1 VSHAIAAAVVA
12 LEAGARGWAYP
23 GGGAQHRAV
32 LATLDGL
39 RRDAEDFR
47 KRHGLPSNF
56 ARVAGSPLDPPAAR
70 SRYAFVLRH
79 WLRLLDAVW
88 DAYRRSAAARQV
100 GVRPRNRSKV
110 IRPRVPVDRAA
121 PRSDPVLARLDAQS
135 ADVAQRLA
143 DWHTDASRRAELLS
157 DAHGTC
163 HHSVGVPLS
172 CEVSCVSHRS
182 AVPLP
187 PLPLPACHCCGE
199 RPTEWEN
206 RVTCNDAFRLFMR
219 TTNGGTT
226 EEDGCGFAPPGS
238 HGLCQ
243 LERRLRLNVV
253 SAADLLLAAHVAG
266 RQRERTAMHD
276 EREAE
281 RRRLTGRQR
290 EARRQVWLDREK
302 ALEDA
307 DADVRVRRA
316 TLTAFRSLQRAAA
329 RLNPATSLAA
339 DAARVLRRISAW
351 VRRLTSD
358 ARDALRIALYRPH
371 FVFHSLAGAYPNE
384 PGRHPSTLVGR
395 GGVRNTECVTTCT
408 PWSATSTTH
417 SPTPRAG
424 RARTSRWSWPGP
436 APRTPTCAP

>member
-1 VSHAIAAAVVA
+1 
-12 LEAGARGWAYP
+12 
-23 GGGAQHRAV
+23 
-32 LATLDGL
+32 
-39 RRDAEDFR
+39 
-47 KRHGLPSNF
+47 
-56 ARVAGSPLDPPAAR
+56 
-70 SRYAFVLRH
+70 
-79 WLRLLDAVW
+79 
-88 DAYRRSAAARQV
+88 
-100 GVRPRNRSKV
+100 
-110 IRPRVPVDRAA
+110 
-121 PRSDPVLARLDAQS
+121 
-135 ADVAQRLA
+135 
-143 DWHTDASRRAELLS
+143 
-157 DAHGTC
+157 
-163 HHSVGVPLS
+163 
-172 CEVSCVSHRS
+172 
-182 AVPLP
+182 
-187 PLPLPACHCCGE
+187 
-199 RPTEWEN
+199 
-206 RVTCNDAFRLFMR
+206 VTCNDAFRLFMR

-424 RARTSRWSWPGP
+424 RTRTSRWSRPGP